1 MRCKATENSQQ
12 VLRYEKIGEKW
23 VQTLC
28 RNVRG
33 ILEQLRAELKRE
45 ENRRNEL
52 EREFLQ
58 QKIIWDRERKELHE
72 EIFELQRTERMWL
85 DHGDQSDSRY
95 VYY

>member
-1 MRCKATENSQQ
+1 MFIVALIKH
-12 VLRYEKIGEKW
+12 
-23 VQTLC
+23 

-58 QKIIWDRERKELHE
+58 QKIVWDRERKELHE

-85 DHGDQSDSRY
+85 EHGDQSDARFVPSFLSLFLTDTLAL
-95 VYY
+95 V

>member
-12 VLRYEKIGEKW
+12 VLRLTIGLTICHLNMEK
-23 VQTLC
+23 

-58 QKIIWDRERKELHE
+58 QKIVWDRERKELHE

-85 DHGDQSDSRY
+85 DHGDQSDAR
-95 VYY
+95 